1 MDAVETFVK
10 QFGAYAS
17 AVGPVLGTGP
27 SIAAGPA
34 VRNKHPAARAAKPF
48 AVREAKGPAQGAW
61 RVANQNRMLLAA
73 KLRTN
78 PPAQPSTGVCGV

>member
-1 MDAVETFVK
+1 M
-10 QFGAYAS
+10 
-17 AVGPVLGTGP
+17 GPVLGTGP

-48 AVREAKGPAQGAW
+48 AVREAKGLAQGAW

-78 PPAQPSTGVCGV
+78 PRLNRARGFAAFKGAYLSQCTP